1 MISPGKL
8 FRDDWFT
15 VPLDCRGFTL
25 TRWFIATLRQVRF
38 NYQTGNL
45 HDINVNNSATRITWS
60 LVPLMTLAT
69 SGYSTTRGTTTTASG
84 SLAATTF
91 EVTAWSAW
99 LIVMYVLHVR
109 YDFNSIFFKKYRCIA
124 TFSLS
129 SSGKYHL
136 NIIIGIFEHDSRID
150 FWDIRVIR
158 VEWAIHKL

>member
-1 MISPGKL
+1 MSMISPGKL

-91 EVTAWSAW
+91 EVTAMER
-99 LIVMYVLHVR
+99 LVVC
-109 YDFNSIFFKKYRCIA
+109 YDFNSIFFNKYRCIA